1 MLFGTDGIQW
11 IRRTEGT
18 GFYPKYQIPK
28 MKNGGGNVMV
38 WGCVFACLG
47 MGPLRR
53 IQGIMDKFQYED
65 LLENTLRPY
74 ASNSLGRGFI
84 LQQDNDP
91 KTDPNTSRTNPPAVI

>member
-1 MLFGTDGIQW
+1 MLLGTDGIQW

-28 MKNGGGNVMV
+28 MKNGSKTVMV
-38 WGCVFACLG
+38 WGCVSRLG

-53 IQGIMDKFQYED
+53 IQEIMDKIQYED
-65 LLENTLRPY
+65 ILENTMRPY

-84 LQQDNDP
+84 FQQDNDP
-91 KTDPNTSRTNPPAVI
+91 KPDPNTSRTRSPAVI